1 MNKLITVY
9 WRDIPAQV
17 IGRKGR
23 KSVCKKL
30 LDPRFQHAI
39 DRAAMRARK
48 TSENAY
54 LEDWRR
60 VLDVN
65 LWGPIIMVRAF
76 LPSLKRN
83 GGHIVNVASV
93 DGLLAIPG
101 SAAYS
106 VSKFGLVG
114 FSEVLGIE
122 LSGYGIGVTAVCP
135 GFTWTPMVDTISIKG
150 YSRDKLDKL
159 LRFVKPLVFTTPEK
173 LSLGIIKAVKRNR
186 AVFAHTAAGRILYF
200 IKRLSPRL
208 YRDLVGIPLCR
219 MLKRLE

>member
-60 VLDVN
+60 VSSPCEGDVEQAVTDEACR
-65 LWGPIIMVRAF
+65 IE
-76 LPSLKRN
+76 SEY
-83 GGHIVNVASV
+83 SV
-93 DGLLAIPG
+93 DVLDTLARAG
-101 SAAYS
+101 
-106 VSKFGLVG
+106 G
-114 FSEVLGIE
+114 
-122 LSGYGIGVTAVCP
+122 
-135 GFTWTPMVDTISIKG
+135 
-150 YSRDKLDKL
+150 RDKRRVDKADE
-159 LRFVKPLVFTTPEK
+159 TATPAE
-173 LSLGIIKAVKRNR
+173 G
-186 AVFAHTAAGRILYF
+186 
-200 IKRLSPRL
+200 
-208 YRDLVGIPLCR
+208 
-219 MLKRLE
+219 